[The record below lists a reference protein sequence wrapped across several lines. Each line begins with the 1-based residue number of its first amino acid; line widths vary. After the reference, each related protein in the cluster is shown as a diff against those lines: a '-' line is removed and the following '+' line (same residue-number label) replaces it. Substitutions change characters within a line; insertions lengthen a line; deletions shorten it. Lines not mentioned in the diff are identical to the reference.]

1 MIRYIL
7 TALFATT
14 LLAGCSGEES
24 APATELPIVI
34 EGWIEDGETAMVIVT
49 RAVDLTSDV
58 GSFDQY
64 VEKWCRVTVDDGSRR
79 EILTGRLNSA
89 YVPSFVYTGSHI
101 RGKVGVTYRLTVETE
116 TDTYEAETTIPAA
129 VRIDS
134 VRVTVTDGGLRQ
146 VHAFPHIDPAD
157 QQHRYYKF
165 FSRVNDESRYYSSF
179 LGTFEGAVYDPSTG
193 YPVNRGIHDTF
204 TGTDKFT
211 PLYTSGDTL
220 RIKLCAMDEPAFR
233 FWNAYENAVSLGGN
247 MFFNVSQGCPSNIP
261 GAKGYWAGYGTS
273 LLWTHIP

>member
-1 MIRYIL
+1 MRRYIL
-7 TALFATT
+7 SIIVAATI
-14 LLAGCSGEES
+14 LAGCAGDDPV
-24 APATELPIVI
+24 PATELPVVI
-34 EGWIEDGETAMVIVT
+34 EGWIEDGEVPMVIVT
-49 RAVDLTSDV
+49 RAVDLTTDV

-64 VEKWCRVTVDDGSRR
+64 VEKWCRVTVDDGTRR

-89 YVPSFVYTGSHI
+89 YVPSFVYTGSRI
-101 RGKVGVTYRLTVETE
+101 RGKVGGSYRLTVETE
-116 TDTYEAETTIPAA
+116 TATYEAETTIPAP

-134 VRVTVTDGGLRQ
+134 VRVSVTGDGLRQ
-146 VHAFPHIDPAD
+146 VHAFPHIDPAE
-157 QQHRYYKF
+157 QHDRYYKF
-165 FSRVNDESRYYSSF
+165 FSRINGESRYYSSF
-179 LGTFEGAVYDPSTG
+179 LGTFEGSVYDPVTG

-220 RIKLCAMDEPAFR
+220 RIKLCTMDEPAFR
-233 FWNAYENAVSLGGN
+233 FWSAYENAVSLGGN

-273 LLWTHIP
+273 LLWTPIP